1 MNNDNNFNYLNLSEL
16 INLCDFQKL
25 QDELARPLKMS
36 LIAVDYTGKPLTE
49 HSCCSEFC
57 KLVRSIPKYKK
68 LCEKCDSYGGLEAA
82 RSKHTYIY
90 ACHMGIIDFAV
101 PIFYKD
107 YYLGAI
113 MCGQVLLDKPYENYN
128 IKTVVAENSKDE
140 IPLFDT
146 KNFYGKLSKIN
157 FEQLKDYSDLIYYI
171 SNYAFS
177 SVMNLKKPIPAV
189 SEENLIPEQI
199 SEDKATDNSENEQS
213 NDIKYIPSAIDPAI
227 RYVNSNYSKTINT
240 ELLASLCNISSS
252 YFSKLFRKVMRQ
264 GITEYVNKVR
274 VEAAKNLLVTTRLTI
289 ISIAFECGFEDSGYF
304 IKVFKKFTGL
314 TPNQYRITNSKIELF
329 NSSL

>member
-1 MNNDNNFNYLNLSEL
+1 MNNDNNFDYLNLSEL

-36 LIAVDYTGKPLTE
+36 LIAVDYTGKPITE

-101 PIFYKD
+101 PIFYKE

-113 MCGQVLLDKPYENYN
+113 MCGQVLLDKPYESCN
-128 IKTVVAENSKDE
+128 IKPVVTENSKEE

-146 KNFYGKLSKIN
+146 KNFYGKLSKVS

-177 SVMNLKKPIPAV
+177 SVMNFKKRLPEIS
-189 SEENLIPEQI
+189 SESTAEQNSKESPSDEVAEKQ
-199 SEDKATDNSENEQS
+199 SEV
-213 NDIKYIPSAIDPAI
+213 KYIPSAIDPAI

-289 ISIAFECGFEDSGYF
+289 ISIGFECGFEDSGYF

-314 TPNQYRITNSKIELF
+314 TPNQYRISNSKIETF
-329 NSSL
+329 NSSI